1 MNKYRLLIVIIWIS
15 QIFSISTEELDY
27 VIDLDYIEVDG
38 CANPNEHLDVSDG
51 CHHSKF
57 PKETLEQL
65 YGPKVK
71 QCCSSHGYTYIQNE
85 KCEVRFY
92 IFYSCFIFL

>member
-1 MNKYRLLIVIIWIS
+1 M
-15 QIFSISTEELDY
+15 DY
-27 VIDLDYIEVDG
+27 TEVDG

-92 IFYSCFIFL
+92 IFYSCFIFLWMPNSYILFWPKIFAFGINLSMYINMTIF